1 MIGPVEY
8 LVIEFPGNKFTGE
21 IVPALAE
28 LVANGTIHI
37 IDLAFLKKDADG
49 RISAY
54 ELSELAHDEAA
65 MFDALDGEIDNLLNE
80 EDLAIFAE
88 MMQPNSS
95 VAAMVFENVWA
106 ARLKDAIQR
115 ANGRLVENARIPD
128 EIVQAAL
135 VDSGISEW

>member
-8 LVIEFPGNKFTGE
+8 IVIEFPGNKFSSE

-28 LVANGTIHI
+28 LVSNETIRV
-37 IDLAFLKKDADG
+37 IDLVFLKKDADG
-49 RISAY
+49 QISTY

-80 EDLAIFAE
+80 EDLTIFAE

-106 ARLKDAIQR
+106 ARLKDAILR
-115 ANGRLVENARIPD
+115 ANGKLVENARIPD
-128 EIVQAAL
+128 EVVQAAL
-135 VDSGISEW
+135 VDAGIPEW

>member
-21 IVPALAE
+21 IVPALSE
-28 LVANGTIHI
+28 LVANGTIHV

-49 RISAY
+49 QISAY

-115 ANGRLVENARIPD
+115 ANGRLVENARIPA

-135 VDSGISEW
+135 VDSGIPEW

>member
-8 LVIEFPGNKFTGE
+8 IVIEFPGNKFSSE

-28 LVANGTIHI
+28 LVANETICV
-37 IDLAFLKKDADG
+37 IDLVFLKKDADG
-49 RISAY
+49 QISTY

-65 MFDALDGEIDNLLNE
+65 MFDALDGEINDLLNE
-80 EDLAIFAE
+80 EDIAIFAE

-106 ARLKDAIQR
+106 ARLKDAILR
-115 ANGRLVENARIPD
+115 ANGKLVENARIPD
-128 EIVQAAL
+128 EVVQAAL
-135 VDSGISEW
+135 VDSGIPEW

>member
-21 IVPALAE
+21 IIPALSE
-28 LVANGTIHI
+28 LVANGTIHV

-49 RISAY
+49 QISAY

-115 ANGRLVENARIPD
+115 ANGRLVENARIPA

-135 VDSGISEW
+135 VDSGIPEW